1 MLAVTYE
8 LIWGIRD
15 VSGIAFSNGQE
26 ALDRYIRLFGGG
38 VFVVLIVAYATGEE
52 FVHTHK
58 MIGYG
63 IAALLVSA
71 LIWEIIKRRS
81 VSLSRAQAGEARP
94 REGLQSAGVAL
105 LIILPIL
112 ALLAAA
118 ALLLMIVT
126 HNYWGMTVVDEMHE
140 VVAYFGIGLLVFYV
154 ASVLVTSIASMRS

>member
-1 MLAVTYE
+1 MTHEPVRRLRE
-8 LIWGIRD
+8 I
-15 VSGIAFSNGQE
+15 SGTTFSNGRE
-26 ALDRYIRLFGGG
+26 TLDRYIRLFGCG
-38 VFVVLIVAYATGEE
+38 VFVILIVAYATGEE

-71 LIWEIIKRRS
+71 LIWEIIKRRT
-81 VSLSRAQAGEARP
+81 VSLSRAQAAEAWP

-126 HNYWGMTVVDEMHE
+126 HNYWGTIVVDEMHE
-140 VVAYFGIGLLVFYV
+140 VVAYFGVGLLVFYV
-154 ASVLVTSIASMRS
+154 ASVLVTSIASMRA